1 MDTTWIVVA
10 NASRAR
16 FFQKERPDRLIE
28 VNDMVNPK
36 VRLST
41 SELEHSQIDP
51 LSASKSRHGTA
62 APTQPSGYEPNQLP
76 DEHQT
81 ELLARDVADFLLT
94 ALQQG
99 QYRHLMLL
107 ASPKFLGILRQ
118 VLDEQVK
125 ATITLEINQ
134 DYTQLSMFEL
144 PGKLAAHAA
153 RG

>member
-10 NASRAR
+10 NAGRAR
-16 FFQKERPDRLIE
+16 FFQQEKQNRLVE

-36 VRLST
+36 ARLRN
-41 SELEHSQIDP
+41 SELAHDQTDPHSASNSRSDTGAPTPPSGCEHS
-51 LSASKSRHGTA
+51 
-62 APTQPSGYEPNQLP
+62 QLP

-94 ALQQG
+94 ALQAG
-99 QYRHLMLL
+99 CYRHLMLS
-107 ASPKFLGILRQ
+107 ASPNFLGVLRR

-125 ATITLEINQ
+125 ATVTLEINQ
-134 DYTQLSMFEL
+134 DYTQLNMLEL
-144 PGKLAAHAA
+144 PEKLAAHAA

>member
-10 NASRAR
+10 NAGRAR
-16 FFQKERPDRLIE
+16 FFQQDKHNRLVE

-36 VRLST
+36 GRLRNP
-41 SELEHSQIDP
+41 EHGHIDAR
-51 LSASKSRHGTA
+51 SASKSRHGTA
-62 APTQPSGYEPNQLP
+62 EPAQPSDYQPRQLP

-81 ELLARDVADFLLT
+81 ALLARDVADFLLT
-94 ALQQG
+94 ALQAG
-99 QYRHLMLL
+99 QYRHLMLS
-107 ASPKFLGILRQ
+107 ASPRFLGMLRQ

-125 ATITLEINQ
+125 ATVALEINQ
-134 DYTQLSMFEL
+134 DYTQLSMQEL